1 MSSDMLYQLAVALA
15 TAGAIYGGIRADL
28 RAMHERI
35 KNAEE
40 SARAAHVR
48 LDNHLERVKP

>member
-1 MSSDMLYQLAVALA
+1 MTPDMLYQLAVALA

-35 KNAEE
+35 RNAEE
-40 SARAAHVR
+40 SAKAAHTR
-48 LDNHLERVKP
+48 LDNHLERIKP